1 MQTRAYCTQ
10 KYENVCI
17 VCRHMHHI
25 SRQMHHICNI
35 FALYMNRW
43 QKNLQKY
50 ALVCKYTMQQYIQKY
65 AEYMQIYVK

>member
-1 MQTRAYCTQ
+1 
-10 KYENVCI
+10 
-17 VCRHMHHI
+17 MHHI

-50 ALVCKYTMQQYIQKY
+50 ALVCNYTMQQYIYKNMQKICK
-65 AEYMQIYVK
+65 YM